1 MAVPPGDGAADAAE
15 DDAVGDELVDL
26 VQIEAVVSCCPQA
39 FETVCQCIGNGLSA
53 TCIDVGGNGYGN
65 HRYGDT
71 CTCHTPVQMDV
82 ICFTVG
88 TDEVSERNETGN
100 YRNHSKEHQ
109 GQGHRQR
116 TLVGVRHVAVAPIA
130 CRLLSRLRAGPKDTI
145 IKTEH
150 IECCHTCNHC
160 HNPSHDGAELEA
172 CRQDFIFGEESGE
185 RRNTCNGK
193 ASDEE
198 RDMCNGHILPQSAH
212 GRHLVAVY
220 GMDDATRSEEQ
231 QCLEHGV
238 CEQVEH
244 ACHVA
249 QSPFVWVG

>member
-1 MAVPPGDGAADAAE
+1 M
-15 DDAVGDELVDL
+15 
-26 VQIEAVVSCCPQA
+26 
-39 FETVCQCIGNGLSA
+39 
-53 TCIDVGGNGYGN
+53 
-65 HRYGDT
+65 
-71 CTCHTPVQMDV
+71 
-82 ICFTVG
+82 
-88 TDEVSERNETGN
+88 
-100 YRNHSKEHQ
+100 
-109 GQGHRQR
+109 
-116 TLVGVRHVAVAPIA
+116 
-130 CRLLSRLRAGPKDTI
+130 
-145 IKTEH
+145 
-150 IECCHTCNHC
+150 
-160 HNPSHDGAELEA
+160 EA

-198 RDMCNGHILPQSAH
+198 RDMRNGHILPQSTH

>member
-1 MAVPPGDGAADAAE
+1 MLDASALQAAYLFTGSFSPPGKEVEETVDHVAVPPCNGVADAAE

-39 FETVCQCIGNGLSA
+39 FETVCQCIGNGLPA

-71 CTCHTPVQMDV
+71 CTCHTPIQMDV

-130 CRLLSRLRAGPKDTI
+130 CRLLPRL
-145 IKTEH
+145 
-150 IECCHTCNHC
+150 
-160 HNPSHDGAELEA
+160 
-172 CRQDFIFGEESGE
+172 
-185 RRNTCNGK
+185 
-193 ASDEE
+193 
-198 RDMCNGHILPQSAH
+198 
-212 GRHLVAVY
+212 
-220 GMDDATRSEEQ
+220 
-231 QCLEHGV
+231 
-238 CEQVEH
+238 
-244 ACHVA
+244 
-249 QSPFVWVG
+249 